1 MAFPGADLFNTQM
14 AMAESGGRDIGYHN
28 PARSSAAGRFGITDA
43 TWAGLARNYPDL
55 GLTPENR
62 LDPAANQ
69 RAQEALTAENAR
81 TLRSKGVDPS
91 PGMLSLTHFLGPQ
104 AATAFASADPNAPVF
119 DVLAR
124 AVGRD
129 KAQQF
134 IAANPEVLG
143 GPRTV
148 QSVMDWNT
156 RRVGGASA
164 PSQPSQGLPGVVQAT
179 KPPDMPSDFGTPTGP
194 NPQAQTVDRTG
205 REGDPL
211 VSLGMGLMSGRDWRD
226 GMAKGGAGYAQAQ
239 AQLAQDQR
247 TNAGLADSQAGRDAD
262 APSKAA
268 GVASLRAKAW
278 ADLNP
283 TITPAQALAAN
294 VTLKTSGDQNATSV
308 LNNNNTNATSLANNA
323 NTVDATILGQRNTAE
338 IAAAQR
344 ALAAKQFEE
353 GAKTQQTFVLP
364 GDTAGA
370 EQHIVATTNKNGDV
384 TYRNLS
390 TGQELPNL
398 PPGAQS
404 SATYNAGTAHQVR
417 AVTTATKDVK
427 AMFDEAT
434 ASLGRVETIN
444 RAMTDIGASGSN
456 VGPGY
461 ALMARRALAL
471 ATGQGT
477 EPQQLAQMSLDAVA
491 QSVIRGRAA
500 GLGPMSDADR
510 KSFTSD
516 MAKIDT
522 DPKAAMR
529 VLETM
534 RLDET
539 RKGAMADAW
548 SKVPVHEQNSI
559 LASPGGFQS
568 WKLNAMRDI
577 MSSEKTATP
586 APNPNAPKASSF
598 WK

>member
-14 AMAESGGRDIGYHN
+14 AMAESGGQDLGYHN
-28 PARSSAAGRFGITDA
+28 PARSTAAGRYGITDS
-43 TWAGLARNYPDL
+43 TWAGLAKNYPEL
-55 GLTPENR
+55 GLTPDNR

-81 TLRSKGVDPS
+81 TLRSKGVDPN
-91 PGMLSLTHFLGPQ
+91 PATLSLSHFLGPQ
-104 AATAFASADPNAPVF
+104 AASTFASIDPQTPVF
-119 DVLAR
+119 DALAT

-129 KAQQF
+129 QAQRI

-156 RRVGGASA
+156 RRVAGSGS
-164 PSQPSQGLPGVVQAT
+164 PQGLPTTVQAT
-179 KPPDMPSDFGTPTGP
+179 KPPDMPSDFGVPTGP

-205 REGDPL
+205 REGDSL
-211 VSLGMGLMSGRDWRD
+211 MALGMGMMSGKNWRD
-226 GMAKGGAGYAQAQ
+226 GMARGGAGYAQAQ

-262 APSKAA
+262 AASKAA
-268 GVASLRAKAW
+268 GVAALRAKAW
-278 ADLNP
+278 TELNP

-294 VTLKTSGDQNATSV
+294 VALKTSADQNATSTANNV
-308 LNNNNTNATSLANNA
+308 LSNQTSVQNNTANV
-323 NTVDATILGQRNTAE
+323 NTTQRGQDITAE
-338 IAAAQR
+338 TAAQAR
-344 ALAAKQFEE
+344 AARAQEFEDS
-353 GAKTQQTFVLP
+353 AKTQQTFVLP

-370 EQHIVATTNKNGDV
+370 EQHIVATTNKNGTV
-384 TYRNLS
+384 SYRNLS

-404 SATYNAGTAHQVR
+404 SATYNAGTAHSVR

-444 RAMTDIGASGSN
+444 RAISDINASGAN

-461 ALMARRALAL
+461 VMMARRAIAL

-477 EPQQLAQMSLDAVA
+477 EPQQLAQMSLDTVS
-491 QSVIRGRAA
+491 QSVIRGRAS

-510 KSFTSD
+510 KSFMSD

-534 RLDET
+534 RNDES
-539 RKGAMADAW
+539 RKGAMANAW
-548 SKVPVHEQNSI
+548 AKVPPQEQNSI
-559 LASPGGFQS
+559 LSSPGGFQS
-568 WKLNAMRDI
+568 WKLNTMRTI
-577 MSSEKTATP
+577 METEKSATP
-586 APNPNAPKASSF
+586 APNPNAPRASSF

>member
-28 PARSSAAGRFGITDA
+28 PSRSTAAGRYGITDA
-43 TWAGLARNYPDL
+43 TWAGLAKNYPDL

-104 AATAFASADPNAPVF
+104 AATALASADPNAPVF
-119 DVLAR
+119 DVLAT

-156 RRVGGASA
+156 RRTSGTPAAAASPSA
-164 PSQPSQGLPGVVQAT
+164 PTAPGGLPQTVQAT
-179 KPPDMPSDFGTPTGP
+179 APPPMPAAFGAPTGP
-194 NPQAQTVDRTG
+194 NPAAQTVDRSG

-211 VSLGMGLMSGRDWRD
+211 VALGMGMMSGRDWRD

-247 TNAGLADSQAGRDAD
+247 ANAGLADSQAGRDAD
-262 APSKAA
+262 APGKAA
-268 GVASLRAKAW
+268 QTANLRSQAW
-278 ADLNP
+278 TALNP
-283 TITPAQALAAN
+283 TVTPAQALAAN
-294 VTLKTSGDQNATSV
+294 V
-308 LNNNNTNATSLANNA
+308 SLAN
-323 NTVDATILGQRNTAE
+323 TATTNDTTRQGQLTTAE
-338 IAAAQR
+338 TAAALRAQQQR
-344 ALAAKQFEE
+344 QFDDA
-353 GAKTQQTFVLP
+353 AKTQQSFVLP
-364 GDTAGA
+364 GETAGA
-370 EQHIVATTNKNGDV
+370 EQHIVASTAKNGTI

-390 TGQELPNL
+390 TGEELPSL

-404 SATYNAGTAHQVR
+404 AQTYNMGTAHSVR
-417 AVTTATKDVK
+417 AMTTATKDVR
-427 AMFDEAT
+427 AMFDDAT
-434 ASLGRVETIN
+434 SALGRVETIN
-444 RAMTDIGASGSN
+444 RAIESMNAPGSN
-456 VGPGY
+456 VGPGV
-461 ALMARRALAL
+461 AATARRTI
-471 ATGQGT
+471 ATVLGMGT
-477 EPQQLAQMSLDAVA
+477 EPQQLAQMNLESVA
-491 QSVIRGRAA
+491 QSVIRSRAA

-510 KSFTSD
+510 KSFTAD
-516 MAKIDT
+516 MAKMDT

-529 VLETM
+529 VLEVM
-534 RLDET
+534 RADET
-539 RKGAMADAW
+539 RKGALASAW
-548 SKVPVHEQNSI
+548 AKVPVQEQNSI
-559 LASPGGFQS
+559 LASPAGFNS
-568 WKLNAMRDI
+568 WKLNAMQSI
-577 MSSEKTATP
+577 YASEKSATP
-586 APNPNAPKASSF
+586 PPANPNAPKASSF